1 MPEQNSTPVTQRSK
15 SSRAQRSRSG
25 MTEQNSIQRAYTLR
39 LCGSDSTDSSWR
51 DALWQTHEAVNRGA
65 KAFGDWM
72 LTLRGGL
79 DHALAESKVSGGK
92 GKPDRIPTPEERKA
106 RRILLALSWLSVES
120 ELGAPRK
127 FIVASGQDSEQVRND
142 RVVAALREILASR
155 GLAEEQIDEWSDDCS
170 ASLSAAIRDDA
181 VWVNRS
187 KAFDEAVDR
196 IGSKLTREDAWDM
209 LECFFESKEAYLAP
223 IERIEDEPDGTE
235 RKKQAKGLAKAKTK
249 TEGARTWLSSR
260 FGTGKGANYGRLAEA
275 YGRIAAWAQ
284 ACADEAPAGVT
295 GKEAVEGLVDAL
307 HELSPALRDL
317 NGAIGRVSATG
328 HKSNTRTSLINLK
341 EIPQKGIV
349 SQEDL
354 RELSQ
359 QAAKDRATCAKKIG
373 YKGRRPYADAI
384 LRDVESVCGFSFL
397 PDKSGWSVSV
407 DDYSQYSS
415 DYKRGRSRLDEF
427 VVMLDHAARRVS
439 LAHTWIKRA
448 EAERRKLEG
457 NAKIMQQVPPEARE
471 FLERYCNE
479 RSATSGAVEAYRI
492 RRRATDA
499 WGDVVN
505 AWAKSSCVSAA
516 DRVAAARALQD
527 KPEIK
532 KFGDIRLFEALAED
546 EAACVWRGGGDAASP
561 INPQPLIDYV
571 LASEA
576 EFKKQHFKVPM
587 YRHPD
592 ALLHPVFCDFGEGD
606 RWRISY
612 GVHQRKKTKQKKR
625 NKKNETEQ
633 TSNVRDMSLTLWTGF
648 EMKSVPMRWQSKRLA
663 RDLALDDDARNEG
676 EHAAVDLSRADR
688 LGRAS
693 SGAAK
698 GLPVNIA
705 GLFEQDNWNGRLQAP
720 RQQLRDIAAV
730 RDDNRCDDAERERRI
745 ALMIRSIRWAM
756 TFAPNLQQRGP
767 WRGFAEK
774 LGLSLDI
781 EDPRNW
787 PHSEANKSRKGQAC
801 LVLSRLPGLR
811 ALSVD
816 LGHRHA
822 AACAVWEAVAA
833 EQVSE
838 ACRLAGR
845 GDPTESELFLHL
857 KIAGPT
863 TKRKDDVR
871 ADAERTVL
879 YRRIGADKLPD
890 GSPHPA
896 PWARLD
902 RQFLIKL
909 QGEGDVREA
918 SNEEIWAAHRLEV
931 EVGKNP
937 PLIDRFARAGWGR
950 DGKQKARLDALREL
964 GWLPWEAQG
973 PEETDEDESRKPSL
987 SVDDLMS
994 YAVRVA
1000 RRALRRHGDR
1010 ARIAHCLV
1018 TNEKTMPGGV
1028 RIGLDERGRTELLLD
1043 ALDIWRGLF
1052 SSPGWRDE
1060 YAKHLWNVHI
1070 KKLPGYEEP
1079 ESLGRNK
1086 SGKANREILRA
1097 AAEALAENEK
1107 LRADLHE
1114 AWKRQWEYDDGRWK
1128 MRLRQVREW
1137 ILPRNKRADPA
1148 IRKVGGL
1155 SLDRLATLTV
1165 FRRQVQ
1171 VAFFA
1176 RLRPDGSKA
1185 ETKERFGQK
1194 SLEALERLREQ
1205 RVKQLASRIVEAA
1218 LGVGRME
1225 PRKGRGSQKRPE
1237 VCVDKPCHAI
1247 VIEDLTHYRPDET
1260 RTRWENRQLMTWSS
1274 SKVKKYLDDAC
1285 LLHGLHLRE
1294 VPASYT
1300 SHQDS
1305 RTGAPGVRCRDVP
1318 VNDFMQSPYWRKQ
1331 VEQARSKLAKSKLA
1345 EGKGD
1350 SLERYLCELD
1360 EKWRNK
1366 KEKWDSAGAVR
1377 IPAKGGEIFV
1387 SADPCGANGLQADLN
1402 AAANIGLRALID
1414 PDWPG
1419 KWWYVPCDP
1428 TSFKPVGWKTKGS
1441 AAINPNAPLK
1451 DGVDGPRK
1459 KEGRKAKAQSKEVVN
1474 LWRDVSSK
1482 PISANAGESD
1492 DASWHVP
1499 SDYWNQAQFRA
1510 INNLRQSE
1518 RKKNDRE

>member
-1 MPEQNSTPVTQRSK
+1 MPEQNSTPVTQP
-15 SSRAQRSRSG
+15 
-25 MTEQNSIQRAYTLR
+25 RAYTLR
-39 LCGSDSTDSSWR
+39 LCGSDSTDPSWR

-79 DHALAESKVSGGK
+79 DHALAEKVSGAQ

-142 RVVAALREILASR
+142 RVVAALRDILASR

-196 IGSKLTREDAWDM
+196 IGSTLTRENAWDM
-209 LECFFESKEAYLAP
+209 LECFFGSREAYLAP
-223 IERIEDEPDGTE
+223 IEHIEDEPDGTE
-235 RKKQAKGLAKAKTK
+235 RKKQAKGLAKAEAKGAR
-249 TEGARTWLSSR
+249 GARTWLSNR
-260 FGTGKGANYGRLAEA
+260 FGTGKGADFGRLAKV
-275 YGRIAAWAQ
+275 YGRIAAWAK
-284 ACADEAPAGVT
+284 EAPAGAT
-295 GKEAVEGLVDAL
+295 GETAVANLADALREFAPASRDLKGVIGLVSSSR
-307 HELSPALRDL
+307 HESTTRNLLDTID
-317 NGAIGRVSATG
+317 GKVVVS
-328 HKSNTRTSLINLK
+328 R
-341 EIPQKGIV
+341 
-349 SQEDL
+349 EDL
-354 RELSQ
+354 DKLSQ
-359 QAAKDRATCAKKIG
+359 KAAEDRAKCAKQTG
-373 YKGRRPYADAI
+373 YKGRRPYSDAI
-384 LRDVESVCGFSFL
+384 LRDVEFVCGFSYRA
-397 PDKSGWSVSV
+397 DKSGRSVSV
-407 DDYSQYSS
+407 DDYSKYSS
-415 DYKRGRSRLDEF
+415 DYKRGKSRLNEF

-448 EAERRKLEG
+448 EAERRKFEG

-516 DRVAAARALQD
+516 DRIDAARALQAN
-527 KPEIK
+527 PEIN

-592 ALLHPVFCDFGEGD
+592 ALLHPVFCDFGKD
-606 RWRISY
+606 RWDIRY
-612 GVHQRKKTKQKKR
+612 GVHQRKKR
-625 NKKNETEQ
+625 NKKNKTEQ

-663 RDLALDDDARNEG
+663 RDLALDGDARNEG
-676 EHAAVDLSRADR
+676 DPEAVDLSRADR
-688 LGRAS
+688 LGRAA
-693 SGAAK
+693 SGTAK
-698 GLPVNIA
+698 GVPVNIA
-705 GLFEQDNWNGRLQAP
+705 GLFEQDEWNGRLQAP
-720 RQQLRDIAAV
+720 RQQLWDIAAA
-730 RDDNRCDDAERERRI
+730 RDGNRCDDAERERRI
-745 ALMIRSIRWAM
+745 ALMIRRIRWTM
-756 TFAPNLQQRGP
+756 TFSPELQQRGP

-774 LGLSLDI
+774 LGLSLDT

-857 KIAGPT
+857 KTAGPT

-909 QGEGDVREA
+909 QGEEDIREA
-918 SNEEIWAAHRLEV
+918 SNEEIWAAHCLEV
-931 EVGKNP
+931 EVGRNP
-937 PLIDRFARAGWGR
+937 PLIDRLARAGWGR

-964 GWLPWEAQG
+964 GWQPWEAQG
-973 PEETDEDESRKPSL
+973 PEEADKDEFRKPSL
-987 SVDDLMS
+987 SADDLMS
-994 YAVRVA
+994 SVVRVA

-1018 TNEKTMPGGV
+1018 AKEKTMPGGV
-1028 RIGLDERGRTELLLD
+1028 RIGLDERGRAELLLD
-1043 ALDIWRGLF
+1043 AFDIWRGLF

-1060 YAKHLWNVHI
+1060 YAKHLWDVHI

-1107 LRADLHE
+1107 LRADLHD

-1128 MRLRQVREW
+1128 IRLRQVREW
-1137 ILPRNKRADPA
+1137 ILPRNKRTDPA

-1194 SLEALERLREQ
+1194 SLDALERLREQ

-1260 RTRWENRQLMTWSS
+1260 RPRWDNRQLMTWSS

-1300 SHQDS
+1300 SRQDS

-1331 VEQARSKLAKSKLA
+1331 VEQAKLKLAKSKLA
-1345 EGKGD
+1345 EDKGD

-1360 EKWRNK
+1360 EKWRDK

-1377 IPAKGGEIFV
+1377 IPAEGGEIFV

-1428 TSFKPVGWKTKGS
+1428 ASFKPVGRKTKGS

-1492 DASWHVP
+1492 DASWRVH
-1499 SDYWNQAQFRA
+1499 SDYWNRAQVRA

-1518 RKKNDRE
+1518 RKKNDREQQRP